1 MVTESRVAAGNE
13 AAPHGGG
20 SRHDGVAM
28 RIGVAGVGRIGVLHA
43 TTLTGLPGVEVVVT
57 DADPEV
63 ARRVA
68 DELGASTAPD
78 AAGLLAIGVDGFV
91 ITTATPGHAPL
102 LREALAAGVPTF
114 CEKPVAA
121 TLTEAMELA
130 RLAAASEVPVQVGF
144 QRRFDPGY
152 QRARAA
158 VASGELGTIHAV
170 RAITHDHP
178 PPRPPTSR
186 RAGASSA
193 TVRSTTSTSP
203 GTSPAVRSCRS
214 TRRVRTRE
222 RRSSRRTATWTP
234 PRPSSP
240 SMTAPS

>member
-1 MVTESRVAAGNE
+1 
-13 AAPHGGG
+13 
-20 SRHDGVAM
+20 M

-78 AAGLLAIGVDGFV
+78 AAGLLATGVDGFV

-178 PPRPPTSR
+178 LPPASYIATSGGIFRDCSIHDFDVARYVTGREVVSVYATGENKGAAFFAESR
-186 RAGASSA
+186 RRGH
-193 TVRSTTSTSP
+193 
-203 GTSPAVRSCRS
+203 
-214 TRRVRTRE
+214 RRGH
-222 RRSSRRTATWTP
+222 P
-234 PRPSSP
+234 HPR
-240 SMTAPS
+240 